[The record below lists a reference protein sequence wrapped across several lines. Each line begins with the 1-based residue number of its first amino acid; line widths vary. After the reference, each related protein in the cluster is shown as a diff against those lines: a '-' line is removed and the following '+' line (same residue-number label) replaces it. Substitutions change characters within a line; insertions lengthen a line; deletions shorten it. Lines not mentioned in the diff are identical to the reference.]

1 MSEVYPASQYHYTS
15 TENQSNSF
23 GSENHPGIQS
33 KNPQSGNPNEEL
45 GSLKVANTDKKTR
58 FAPSLTT
65 HHSGGTSPVNQSY
78 TSAPAYSSHQ
88 NASPDQNQQQNSMA
102 AMAAMLGQ
110 MQQQQQQQQQQTGQ
124 SAGYNQLQAAMNGV
138 GISSSL
144 AGVNGYGQQNS
155 AFLTSPHL
163 AQFASPNVAQ
173 FSPNLAISN
182 GGLSAVQTNFP
193 SPLLGAFPSPNSAGY
208 ANFPSPGLSQT
219 SYGTMPS
226 AQNGTFSPGLVS
238 GLSQSGAI
246 NGQTGRTVYVGNL
259 PADAAVDELLSQVR
273 FGPIDTVKVLPEK
286 NCAFISFLDPTT
298 AAAFHSDA
306 LMRKIQ
312 LHGQEL
318 KIGWGKPSA
327 VPTNVVMAV
336 QQNGAT
342 RNVYL
347 GNLEETATEQSLRD
361 DLSRFGPIDQVKIVR
376 DKNIGFVH
384 FLSIATAIKVV
395 QALAVEPAWA
405 GKRVHYGKDRCAYV
419 PKNQHQQQ
427 QHNMAAAAM
436 AATAAGYVGF
446 SNTLAGINLD
456 PTQVQPGNRTVYLG
470 NIHPETTLEEI
481 CNTIR
486 GGILQQIR
494 YIQDKHIAFVTFVD
508 ANAAVAFYHTATFQG
523 VALHNRRLKVGWGK
537 HSGPPSPGI
546 AMVVQAGGSRNVYI
560 GQIDDFEA
568 FDEARIRHD
577 FSQYGE
583 IELVNLL
590 KEKNCAFVN
599 FTNIANSI
607 KAIEGIK
614 QNEDYAKFKIAYGKD
629 RCANA
634 PRNAPWSQLFS
645 PVTPTSGVAAGPRS
659 APAHMTGFSNPIARN
674 SSSGIHSAGF
684 SPNPTAEDFANIVVT
699 AEGGSVH
706 ASPEVPQPET

>member
-1 MSEVYPASQYHYTS
+1 MIMAEVYPAHYHYPGADHGPASFGVAS
-15 TENQSNSF
+15 TMPNQSN
-23 GSENHPGIQS
+23 PGA
-33 KNPQSGNPNEEL
+33 PTDEL
-45 GSLKVANTDKKTR
+45 DLIKAASPDKKTR
-58 FAPSLTT
+58 FAA
-65 HHSGGTSPVNQSY
+65 
-78 TSAPAYSSHQ
+78 APASSPGNQPSFNSSSIYAGHPGFPGSQ
-88 NASPDQNQQQNSMA
+88 QQQQQQQQNQNNMA

-110 MQQQQQQQQQQTGQ
+110 MQQQAGQT
-124 SAGYNQLQAAMNGV
+124 AGYNQLINQAAMNGV
-138 GISSSL
+138 GINTAL
-144 AGVNGYGQQNS
+144 AAGVNGYGQQ
-155 AFLTSPHL
+155 A
-163 AQFASPNVAQ
+163 A
-173 FSPNLAISN
+173 
-182 GGLSAVQTNFP
+182 FP
-193 SPLLGAFPSPNSAGY
+193 SPLLGAFPSPNSVGY
-208 ANFPSPGLSQT
+208 ASFPSPGLSQV
-219 SYGTMPS
+219 SYGAMS
-226 AQNGTFSPGLVS
+226 SGQNGAFSPGLS
-238 GLSQSGAI
+238 NGLAQINGSSGA
-246 NGQTGRTVYVGNL
+246 QTGRTVYVGNL

-327 VPTNVVMAV
+327 VPINVVMAV

-347 GNLEETATEQSLRD
+347 GNLEETVTEQSLRD
-361 DLSRFGPIDQVKIVR
+361 DLSRYGPIDQVKIVR

-395 QALAVEPAWA
+395 QTLATEPAWA
-405 GKRVHYGKDRCAYV
+405 GRRVHYGKDRCAYV

-456 PTQVQPGNRTVYLG
+456 PSQVQPGNRTVYLG

-508 ANAAVAFYHTATFQG
+508 SNAAVAFYHTATFQG
-523 VALHNRRLKVGWGK
+523 IALHNRRLKVGWGK

-560 GQIDDFEA
+560 GQIDDLET
-568 FDEARIRHD
+568 FDEAKIRHD

-614 QNEDYAKFKIAYGKD
+614 QNEEYSKFKIAYGKD

-634 PRNAPWSQLFS
+634 PRNAPWAQLFS
-645 PVTPTSGVAAGPRS
+645 PTLSTANAGPRS
-659 APAHMTGFSNPIARN
+659 APAQMTAFNHSMMGNP
-674 SSSGIHSAGF
+674 SSGFHSAGF
-684 SPNPTAEDFANIVVT
+684 SPNPGVEDFANIVVT
-699 AEGGSVH
+699 AEGGSTH
-706 ASPEVPQPET
+706 ASPELPQPEA

>member
-1 MSEVYPASQYHYTS
+1 MAQV
-15 TENQSNSF
+15 
-23 GSENHPGIQS
+23 
-33 KNPQSGNPNEEL
+33 
-45 GSLKVANTDKKTR
+45 
-58 FAPSLTT
+58 
-65 HHSGGTSPVNQSY
+65 SGGST
-78 TSAPAYSSHQ
+78 A
-88 NASPDQNQQQNSMA
+88 
-102 AMAAMLGQ
+102 
-110 MQQQQQQQQQQTGQ
+110 
-124 SAGYNQLQAAMNGV
+124 
-138 GISSSL
+138 
-144 AGVNGYGQQNS
+144 
-155 AFLTSPHL
+155 
-163 AQFASPNVAQ
+163 
-173 FSPNLAISN
+173 
-182 GGLSAVQTNFP
+182 
-193 SPLLGAFPSPNSAGY
+193 
-208 ANFPSPGLSQT
+208 
-219 SYGTMPS
+219 
-226 AQNGTFSPGLVS
+226 
-238 GLSQSGAI
+238 
-246 NGQTGRTVYVGNL
+246 QTGRTVYVGNL

-327 VPTNVVMAV
+327 VPINVVMAV

-347 GNLEETATEQSLRD
+347 GNLEETVTEQSLRD
-361 DLSRFGPIDQVKIVR
+361 DLSRYGPIDQVKIVR

-395 QALAVEPAWA
+395 QTLATEPAWA
-405 GKRVHYGKDRCAYV
+405 GRRVHYGKDRCAYV

-446 SNTLAGINLD
+446 SNTLAGISMD
-456 PTQVQPGNRTVYLG
+456 PSQVQPGNRTVYLG

-508 ANAAVAFYHTATFQG
+508 SNAAVAFYHTATFQG
-523 VALHNRRLKVGWGK
+523 IALHNRRLKVGWGK

-560 GQIDDFEA
+560 GQIDDMET
-568 FDEARIRHD
+568 FDEARIRQD

-614 QNEDYAKFKIAYGKD
+614 QNEEYSKFKIAYGKD

-634 PRNAPWSQLFS
+634 PRNAPWAQLFS
-645 PVTPTSGVAAGPRS
+645 PTISTGANAGPRS
-659 APAHMTGFSNPIARN
+659 APAQMTGFSQSMMGNP
-674 SSSGIHSAGF
+674 SSGFHSAGF
-684 SPNPTAEDFANIVVT
+684 NPNPGPEDFSNIVVT
-699 AEGGSVH
+699 AEGGSTH
-706 ASPEVPQPET
+706 ASPEMPPPEA

>member
-1 MSEVYPASQYHYTS
+1 MAEVYPAHYHYASNDHTGPHFGPASNTS
-15 TENQSNSF
+15 NHQP
-23 GSENHPGIQS
+23 GSGGQNEGIDLLKS
-33 KNPQSGNPNEEL
+33 ANP
-45 GSLKVANTDKKTR
+45 DKKTR
-58 FAPSLTT
+58 FATAPASSPANQQSFNSSSLYPGSSGL
-65 HHSGGTSPVNQSY
+65 SGG
-78 TSAPAYSSHQ
+78 
-88 NASPDQNQQQNSMA
+88 QQQQSQNNMV

-110 MQQQQQQQQQQTGQ
+110 MQQQQQAGQ
-124 SAGYNQLQAAMNGV
+124 SNGFNQLINQAAMNGV
-138 GISSSL
+138 AINTALSG
-144 AGVNGYGQQNS
+144 GVNGYGQH
-155 AFLTSPHL
+155 A
-163 AQFASPNVAQ
+163 A
-173 FSPNLAISN
+173 
-182 GGLSAVQTNFP
+182 FP
-193 SPLLGAFPSPNSAGY
+193 SPLLTTFPSPNSAGY
-208 ANFPSPGLSQT
+208 ANFPSPGLSQG
-219 SYGTMPS
+219 SYGPLS
-226 AQNGTFSPGLVS
+226 AQNGAFSPGLTNGMAHVT
-238 GLSQSGAI
+238 GASGA
-246 NGQTGRTVYVGNL
+246 QSGRTVYVGNL

-327 VPTNVVMAV
+327 VPINVVMAV

-347 GNLEETATEQSLRD
+347 GNLEETVTEQSLRD
-361 DLSRFGPIDQVKIVR
+361 DLSRYGPIDQVKIVR

-395 QALAVEPAWA
+395 QTLTTEPAWA
-405 GKRVHYGKDRCAYV
+405 GRRVHYGKDRCAYV

-456 PTQVQPGNRTVYLG
+456 PNQVQPGNRTVYLG

-508 ANAAVAFYHTATFQG
+508 SNAAVAFFHTATFQG
-523 VALHNRRLKVGWGK
+523 IALHNRRLKVGWGK

-560 GQIDDFEA
+560 GQIDDMET
-568 FDEARIRHD
+568 FDEARIRQD

-614 QNEDYAKFKIAYGKD
+614 QNEEYSKFKIAYGKD

-634 PRNAPWSQLFS
+634 PRNAPWAQLFS
-645 PVTPTSGVAAGPRS
+645 PTISAANSGPRS
-659 APAHMTGFSNPIARN
+659 APAQMTGFNHSMLVDP
-674 SSSGIHSAGF
+674 SSGFHSAGF
-684 SPNPTAEDFANIVVT
+684 TPNTGVGVDDFSNIVVT
-699 AEGGSVH
+699 AEGGSTH
-706 ASPEVPQPET
+706 ASPEMPQPEV

>member
-1 MSEVYPASQYHYTS
+1 MSEVYPSSQYQYGTDGTNAFDPNAHGG
-15 TENQSNSF
+15 NQS
-23 GSENHPGIQS
+23 GGPGGPEEMDSIKS
-33 KNPQSGNPNEEL
+33 ANP
-45 GSLKVANTDKKTR
+45 DKKTR
-58 FAPSLTT
+58 FAATPT
-65 HHSGGTSPVNQSY
+65 HHGGGHTSPSANQQSY
-78 TSAPAYSSHQ
+78 GAASMYNGQ
-88 NASPDQNQQQNSMA
+88 NGFGGQQQQQQTNMV

-110 MQQQQQQQQQQTGQ
+110 MQQQQQAGQ
-124 SAGYNQLQAAMNGV
+124 AGYGQLLGQNGM
-138 GISSSL
+138 GINTSL
-144 AGVNGYGQQNS
+144 SPVNGYGQQS
-155 AFLTSPHL
+155 SPFLNSPHVS
-163 AQFASPNVAQ
+163 QFASPSMAQ
-173 FSPNLAISN
+173 FSPNLTIGA

-193 SPLLGAFPSPNSAGY
+193 SPLLSAFPPPNSAGY
-208 ANFPSPGLSQT
+208 ANFPSPGLSQG
-219 SYGTMPS
+219 SYGALPS
-226 AQNGTFSPGLVS
+226 AQNAVFGQDGLQTAQTGAVS
-238 GLSQSGAI
+238 

-306 LMRKIQ
+306 LMRKVQ

-327 VPTNVVMAV
+327 VPTNVAMAV

-347 GNLEETATEQSLRD
+347 GNLEEAVSEQSLRD
-361 DLSRFGPIDQVKIVR
+361 DLSRYGPIDQVKIVR

-395 QALAVEPAWA
+395 QTLATEPAWA

-508 ANAAVAFYHTATFQG
+508 SNAAVAFYHTATFQG
-523 VALHNRRLKVGWGK
+523 IALHNRRLKVGWGK

-568 FDEARIRHD
+568 FDEAKIKQD

-614 QNEDYAKFKIAYGKD
+614 QNEEYSKFKIAYGKD

-634 PRNAPWSQLFS
+634 PRNAPWAQLF
-645 PVTPTSGVAAGPRS
+645 TAGVPAAGAGPRS
-659 APAHMTGFSNPIARN
+659 APAQMTGFNHQLLGDTSPVY
-674 SSSGIHSAGF
+674 SANGF
-684 SPNPTAEDFANIVVT
+684 PSNPTADDFAHIVVT
-699 AEGGSVH
+699 ADGGSVH
-706 ASPEVPQPET
+706 PGQEVGHSEA

>member
-1 MSEVYPASQYHYTS
+1 MSEVYPQSQYQYANDGTNGYES
-15 TENQSNSF
+15 NNNGPNQSTAS
-23 GSENHPGIQS
+23 GGVLEEIDIIKSA
-33 KNPQSGNPNEEL
+33 NP
-45 GSLKVANTDKKTR
+45 DKKTR
-58 FAPSLTT
+58 FAPTPT
-65 HHSGGTSPVNQSY
+65 HHGDHSSP
-78 TSAPAYSSHQ
+78 SATQQAF
-88 NASPDQNQQQNSMA
+88 NASSMYNGQNGFGGQQHQQQQNNMV

-110 MQQQQQQQQQQTGQ
+110 MQQQQQAGQ
-124 SAGYNQLQAAMNGV
+124 AAGYGQMLGQNGMNGM
-138 GISSSL
+138 GINTSL
-144 AGVNGYGQQNS
+144 AGVNGYSQQ
-155 AFLTSPHL
+155 TSPFLNSPHV
-163 AQFASPNVAQ
+163 AQFTSPSMTQ
-173 FSPNLAISN
+173 FSPNLTIGN

-193 SPLLGAFPSPNSAGY
+193 SPLLSAFPAPNSAAY
-208 ANFPSPGLSQT
+208 ANFPSPGLSQG
-219 SYGTMPS
+219 SYGTIPS
-226 AQNGTFSPGLVS
+226 AQNATFGPDGI
-238 GLSQSGAI
+238 QSGVSQAGAGG

-306 LMRKIQ
+306 LMRKVQ

-347 GNLEETATEQSLRD
+347 GNLEENETEQSLRD

-376 DKNIGFVH
+376 DKNIGFIH

-395 QALAVEPAWA
+395 QSLATEPAWA

-508 ANAAVAFYHTATFQG
+508 SNAAVAFFHTATFQG
-523 VALHNRRLKVGWGK
+523 IALHNRRLKVGWGK

-568 FDEARIRHD
+568 FDEAKIRQD

-614 QNEDYAKFKIAYGKD
+614 QNEEYSKFKIAYGKD

-634 PRNAPWSQLFS
+634 PRNAPWAQLFS
-645 PVTPTSGVAAGPRS
+645 PTTPTAGAGPRS
-659 APAHMTGFSNPIARN
+659 APAQMTGFNHHMLGETSPVY
-674 SSSGIHSAGF
+674 SANGF
-684 SPNPTAEDFANIVVT
+684 SPNPTAEDFAHIVVT
-699 AEGGSVH
+699 ADGGSVH
-706 ASPEVPQPET
+706 PGQEVAHGEA

>member
-1 MSEVYPASQYHYTS
+1 MIMTEVYPAHYHYPGTDHSAGNFGPASNTNNQPMSSGQNDEMDMLKS
-15 TENQSNSF
+15 T
-23 GSENHPGIQS
+23 
-33 KNPQSGNPNEEL
+33 NP
-45 GSLKVANTDKKTR
+45 DKKTR
-58 FAPSLTT
+58 FATGPASSPGNQQSFNQSAIYNGSNGL
-65 HHSGGTSPVNQSY
+65 SGGQ
-78 TSAPAYSSHQ
+78 HQ
-88 NASPDQNQQQNSMA
+88 QQQQNQNNMV

-110 MQQQQQQQQQQTGQ
+110 MQQQQQQQQQAGQ
-124 SAGYNQLQAAMNGV
+124 SAGFNQLMNQAGINGV
-138 GISSSL
+138 GINTAL
-144 AGVNGYGQQNS
+144 AAGVNGYGQHA
-155 AFLTSPHL
+155 AF
-163 AQFASPNVAQ
+163 A
-173 FSPNLAISN
+173 
-182 GGLSAVQTNFP
+182 
-193 SPLLGAFPSPNSAGY
+193 SPLLGTFPSPNSAGY
-208 ANFPSPGLSQT
+208 ANFPSPGLSQG
-219 SYGTMPS
+219 SYGAMSS
-226 AQNGTFSPGLVS
+226 AQTGAFSPGLANGMAQIS
-238 GLSQSGAI
+238 GGSTA
-246 NGQTGRTVYVGNL
+246 QTGRTVYVGNL

-327 VPTNVVMAV
+327 VPINVVMAV

-347 GNLEETATEQSLRD
+347 GNLEETVTEQSLRD
-361 DLSRFGPIDQVKIVR
+361 DLSRYGPIDQVKIVR

-395 QALAVEPAWA
+395 QTLATEPAWA
-405 GKRVHYGKDRCAYV
+405 GRRVHYGKDRCAYV

-446 SNTLAGINLD
+446 SNTLAGISMD
-456 PTQVQPGNRTVYLG
+456 PSQVQPGNRTVYLG

-508 ANAAVAFYHTATFQG
+508 SNAAVAFYHTATFQG
-523 VALHNRRLKVGWGK
+523 IALHNRRLKVGWGK

-560 GQIDDFEA
+560 GQIDDMET
-568 FDEARIRHD
+568 FDEARIRQD

-614 QNEDYAKFKIAYGKD
+614 QNEEYSKFKIAYGKD

-634 PRNAPWSQLFS
+634 PRNAPWAQLFS
-645 PVTPTSGVAAGPRS
+645 PTIPTGANAGPRS
-659 APAHMTGFSNPIARN
+659 APAQMTGFSQSMMGNP
-674 SSSGIHSAGF
+674 SSGFHSAGF
-684 SPNPTAEDFANIVVT
+684 NPNPGVEDFSNIVVT
-699 AEGGSVH
+699 AEGGSTH
-706 ASPEVPQPET
+706 ASPEMPPPEA